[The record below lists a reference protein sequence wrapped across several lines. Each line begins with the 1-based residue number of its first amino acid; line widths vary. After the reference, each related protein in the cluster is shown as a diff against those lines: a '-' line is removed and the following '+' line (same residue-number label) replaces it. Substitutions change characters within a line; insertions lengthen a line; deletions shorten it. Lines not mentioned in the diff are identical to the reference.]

1 MPRICRVVVLVMLAS
16 SAARAVAQE
25 VNFFSGGIDYWKEAA
40 APPVQEPK
48 ADAPDPKAVELP
60 ESAKAT
66 KETLPAADSATQPK
80 TVEGEKF
87 DWRPFLDAKNK
98 EFFREGDYTP
108 PEPFMEIMRDPSDAN
123 LRMWFEYIE
132 RKNALTQRLAAR
144 MDEYVRRQGGS
155 LSQPEK
161 ARVETVARELPRVD
175 QDDYRALRFR
185 MYFDSTCPHCQK
197 MFATLNALQ
206 ERGYFVEARQID
218 SGSLAHIRAS
228 VPIQR
233 AAPEEVKRFQ
243 IRSVPFLLIGDMRK
257 GAVYRQT
264 GFATPEEILSKF
276 QSQP

>member
-1 MPRICRVVVLVMLAS
+1 MHRITPYICKAMVFIALSTSAVEALAE
-16 SAARAVAQE
+16 E
-25 VNFFSGGIDYWKEAA
+25 VNFFSGGIDYWREAA
-40 APPVQEPK
+40 APTAEPK
-48 ADAPDPKAVELP
+48 AP
-60 ESAKAT
+60 EPQ
-66 KETLPAADSATQPK
+66 EPAK
-80 TVEGEKF
+80 TVAKTTDADDERF

-123 LRMWFEYIE
+123 LHMWFAYIE

-144 MDEYVRRQGGS
+144 MDEYVRRNGGS
-155 LSQPEK
+155 MSQQEK
-161 ARVETVARELPRVD
+161 SRVETVASQLPRAD
-175 QDDYRALRFR
+175 PHDYRALRFR

-197 MFATLNALQ
+197 MFATLNSLQ

-233 AAPEEVKRFQ
+233 ATPDEVKSFQ
-243 IRSVPFLLIGDMRK
+243 IRSVPFLLVGDMRK
-257 GAVYRQT
+257 GTVYRQT